1 MKLTDQSATE
11 IFQLSLKGFT
21 DGKDMERILFIDGLF
36 TGLKNHGRV
45 ILKNHE
51 IPSELFKESDLP
63 QLFLAYENI
72 GKALLQALTFPLE
85 VPHHYFDLMVDQ
97 GDSFLSYLTE
107 KNKWSFLTIIPDFDL
122 VNQQINLVVTTGSML
137 SRMTNDV
144 MNSHFL
150 DQEIQHSLK
159 MSEQDEDHLGH
170 LVFSMRPTPEAILSC
185 IPKMTRKCQGGVGP
199 AKYPDIEARE
209 LFSEC

>member
-1 MKLTDQSATE
+1 MNMNHADKNQTE

-51 IPSELFKESDLP
+51 IPAELFKESDLS

-97 GDSFLSYLTE
+97 GDSFLSYLTP
-107 KNKWSFLTIIPDFDL
+107 KNKWSLLTFIPDFDL
-122 VNQQINLVVTTGSML
+122 ASQEIYLVVTTGSLL
-137 SRMTNDV
+137 SRMSNDV

-150 DQEIQHSLK
+150 DQEIQHSMK
-159 MSEQDEDHLGH
+159 QSEQDEDHLGH
-170 LVFSMRPTPEAILSC
+170 LVFSMRPSPEANLSC
-185 IPKMTRKCQGGVGP
+185 IHKMTRKCQEGGP
-199 AKYPDIEARE
+199 AKYPDILASE
-209 LFSEC
+209 LWS